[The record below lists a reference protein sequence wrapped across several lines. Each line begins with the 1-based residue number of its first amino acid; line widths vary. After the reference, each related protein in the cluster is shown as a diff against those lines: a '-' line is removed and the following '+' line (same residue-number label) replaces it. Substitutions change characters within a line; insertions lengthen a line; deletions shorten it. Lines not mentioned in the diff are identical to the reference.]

1 MMRVALALA
10 GLAAAL
16 AAEPVS
22 HLQSRARKLNR
33 GSVGAPGA
41 APGAAPGGAP
51 GGAPAAPAP
60 KDKFGA
66 DTHAE
71 EFGNEYLV
79 HEHKTVKEPNVHEDA
94 AWKNEMVNAGKFDPH
109 GEDWLTDEKS

>member
-1 MMRVALALA
+1 MLRVFLVSALLLVASAKLPSKSQPLLLA
-10 GLAAAL
+10 K
-16 AAEPVS
+16 S
-22 HLQSRARKLNR
+22 
-33 GSVGAPGA
+33 GAPGA

-79 HEHKTVKEPNVHEDA
+79 HEHKTVKEPNALEDK
-94 AWKNEMVNAGKFDPH
+94 AWKNEMHTKL
-109 GEDWLTDEKS
+109 E